1 MKKISGICFFI
12 VMTCCILTHSS
23 LSLAYAALGLG
34 LWYEKMVPVLL
45 PFMILSGTLIRMGLV
60 DGLIRP
66 VKPLFGRI
74 FCLSGPG
81 IYVILMGFLCGFPM
95 GARTIADFRDR
106 QELSV
111 EEGQYLLTFC
121 NNLGPVYFLG
131 FVLPLLQRKLVLPY
145 VFGMYGIPFLYGIF
159 LRYSVYR
166 NRIPEKTQDPPE
178 SDKSSDRSGTTGKN
192 TVSALSVVDA
202 LDDAITAAGRNIL
215 QLGGYMVFFN
225 LLNLL
230 PRLLVPDSFRYAPLL
245 EISGGL
251 KLLGDRFPLYTLLLL
266 PVGGLICIAQ
276 TGSCIRNTGL
286 SLKSYILHKLVLTML
301 TGSYYLGWFL
311 LSPDTFLL

>member
-1 MKKISGICFFI
+1 MKKISGICFF
-12 VMTCCILTHSS
+12 VLMTCCILTHSS

-45 PFMILSGTLIRMGLV
+45 PFMILSGTLIRLGLV
-60 DGLIRP
+60 NGLIRP

-74 FCLSGPG
+74 FRLSGPG

-95 GARTIADFRDR
+95 GARTIADFRNR

-111 EEGQYLLTFC
+111 AEGQYLLSFC

-131 FVLPLLQRKLVLPY
+131 FVLPLLQRKLVIPY
-145 VFGMYGIPFLYGIF
+145 VFGMYGIPLLYGIF

-166 NRIPEKTQDPPE
+166 NRISEKMQDVPENGRLSE
-178 SDKSSDRSGTTGKN
+178 CSGP
-192 TVSALSVVDA
+192 VSRGNLPALSLPDA
-202 LDDAITAAGRNIL
+202 LDDAITAAGRSIL

-230 PRLLVPDSFRYAPLL
+230 PRLLLPDSFRYAPLL

-266 PVGGLICIAQ
+266 PFGGLSCIAQ
-276 TGSCIRNTGL
+276 TGSSIRNTGL
-286 SLKSYILHKLVLTML
+286 SLRPYILHKLILTVLTA
-301 TGSYYLGWFL
+301 GYYLGWFL
-311 LSPDTFLL
+311 VFPDTFLL

>member
-1 MKKISGICFFI
+1 MKKISGICFFV

-23 LSLAYAALGLG
+23 LSLAYAALGLE

-60 DGLIRP
+60 NSLIRP
-66 VKPLFGRI
+66 VQPLFEKMFR
-74 FCLSGPG
+74 LSGPG

-111 EEGQYLLTFC
+111 TEGQYLLAFC

-131 FVLPLLQRKLVLPY
+131 FVLPLLHRESILPY
-145 VFGMYGIPFLYGIF
+145 LFGMYGIPLGYGIL
-159 LRYSVYR
+159 LRYTVYR
-166 NRIPEKTQDPPE
+166 RKIPMSQMVFTVETG
-178 SDKSSDRSGTTGKN
+178 GT
-192 TVSALSVVDA
+192 SAMPLLEA
-202 LDDAITAAGRNIL
+202 LDEAVYAAGRNIL
-215 QLGGYMVFFN
+215 QLGGYMIFFN

-230 PRLLVPDSFRYAPLL
+230 PEVFLTNGRVCAPLL

-251 KLLGDRFPLYTLLLL
+251 SILGD
-266 PVGGLICIAQ
+266 
-276 TGSCIRNTGL
+276 
-286 SLKSYILHKLVLTML
+286 
-301 TGSYYLGWFL
+301 
-311 LSPDTFLL
+311 

>member
-1 MKKISGICFFI
+1 MKKISGTCFFVI
-12 VMTCCILTHSS
+12 MTCCILTHSS

-60 DGLIRP
+60 DSLIRP
-66 VKPLFGRI
+66 VKPLFGRV
-74 FCLSGPG
+74 FRLSGPG

-106 QELSV
+106 QEISV
-111 EEGQYLLTFC
+111 PEGQYLLAFC

-131 FVLPLLQRKLVLPY
+131 FVLPLLQRSLLWPY
-145 VFGMYGIPFLYGIF
+145 VFGMYGIPLLYGLI
-159 LRYSVYR
+159 LRYSIYR
-166 NRIPEKTQDPPE
+166 NRIPDNAA
-178 SDKSSDRSGTTGKN
+178 KSSEPVGADTA
-192 TVSALSVVDA
+192 SAMSVPDA
-202 LDDAITAAGRNIL
+202 LDDAITAAGRSIL

-230 PRLLVPDSFRYAPLL
+230 PRLLLSDSFRYAPLL

-251 KLLGDRFPLYTLLLL
+251 KLLGDRYPLYVLLLL
-266 PVGGLICIAQ
+266 PLGGLSCIAQ
-276 TGSCIRNTGL
+276 TGSCIRDTGL
-286 SLKSYILHKLVLTML
+286 SLKSYVLHKLVLTAL
-301 TGSYYLGWFL
+301 TGGYYLGWFL